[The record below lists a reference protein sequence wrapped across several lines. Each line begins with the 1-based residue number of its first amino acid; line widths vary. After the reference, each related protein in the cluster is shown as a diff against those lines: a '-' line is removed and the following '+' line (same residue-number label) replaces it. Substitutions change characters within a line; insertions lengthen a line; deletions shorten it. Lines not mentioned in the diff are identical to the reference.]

1 MWLCRVIAD
10 KLSFLLD
17 YSLLISKFNFDL
29 MLSPKIMT
37 LDQLF
42 AYMWVIL
49 KSLQVTVMSV
59 MSQKYYYLCL
69 L

>member
-1 MWLCRVIAD
+1 MWLCSVIAD